1 MISKA
6 FMTNKNSPNVKI
18 VTGNVNKI
26 SKGFRKALS
35 KDKTKATSKEV
46 VKLVTVTP
54 GKNSAM
60 SSTNKAVVNIRM
72 SICMC

>member
-1 MISKA
+1 M
-6 FMTNKNSPNVKI
+6 

-54 GKNSAM
+54 GKNPAIK
-60 SSTNKAVVNIRM
+60 STNKAVVNKRISNCM
-72 SICMC
+72 S